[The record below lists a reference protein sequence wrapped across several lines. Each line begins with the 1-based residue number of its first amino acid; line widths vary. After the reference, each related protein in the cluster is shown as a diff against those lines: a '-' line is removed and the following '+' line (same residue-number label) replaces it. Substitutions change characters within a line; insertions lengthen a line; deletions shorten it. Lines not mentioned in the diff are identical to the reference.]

1 MALIEKAKGRREG
14 QSESGYT
21 RLFGIDALGN
31 LISRIQGTVIS
42 SGTELEKLIW
52 ERVKQVSDLDKF
64 IAETIHATKDGIWVA
79 KKEQVKHSKTI
90 QSHYEP
96 DFIAFDLNKRICYVI
111 EVKDG
116 DQFDTKKASGEHKT
130 LHDFTTDIASAL
142 PFSAQIYI
150 CSFNAKTKEEIY
162 HGLKKKFSMAE
173 IITGKELCYLFGI
186 DYDEIVK
193 VRTSDQQGN
202 LEYFVKAL
210 LSISIIRNMVV
221 KFLKT
226 FQP

>member
-14 QSESGYT
+14 QTASGYT

-52 ERVKQVSDLDKF
+52 ERVKQISDLDKF
-64 IAETIHATKDGIWVA
+64 IAETLNTPKDGIWVA
-79 KKEQVKHSKTI
+79 NKKQVKNSKLI
-90 QSHYEP
+90 SSNYEP

-116 DQFDTKKASGEHKT
+116 DQFDTKKASSEHKT
-130 LHDFTTDIASAL
+130 LHDFITGCEAL
-142 PFSAQIYI
+142 PFSKQVYI
-150 CSFNAKTKEEIY
+150 CSFNAKTKEDIY
-162 HGLKKKFSMAE
+162 KGLKSKFSKTE
-173 IITGKELCYLFGI
+173 ILTGKELCGLFEI

-193 VRTSDQQGN
+193 IRTSDQQGN

-210 LSISIIRNMVV
+210 LNINPVRNMIV